1 MSLKLIG
8 FHGYILRGLFMVPG
22 AQSRRLASLALFAW
36 VSAFTLSGIPAHAA
50 AITGGTLTFRQSGF
64 PDVSTSF
71 TVGSGRE
78 FAFADGS
85 PFDTEAIFVQDE
97 FLDFSNGSTV
107 SRLQLHMFGGG
118 ETYGGSDC
126 DSCTVTGL
134 NPDGRWFLADF
145 TFTSPTAVLQGVSV
159 AALTNIFGFAA
170 PGQLH
175 YDNTAKTVGVDIA
188 TLGIGNLPSG
198 QPWFGDIV
206 LSFLVQDPN
215 DSGGPRDLTAP
226 EPGSVLLLGTG
237 LAAMAA
243 ARRRTRRGRAQ
254 QAIGPAA
261 AVGSSRP

>member
-1 MSLKLIG
+1 ML
-8 FHGYILRGLFMVPG
+8 PG
-22 AQSRRLASLALFAW
+22 ARSRRLAALAVFAW
-36 VSAFTLSGIPAHAA
+36 LSAFALSGVPAQAA
-50 AITGGTLTFRQSGF
+50 AIAGGTLTFRQSGF
-64 PDVSTSF
+64 PDVSSSF

-97 FLDFSNGSTV
+97 FIDFSNGSTV
-107 SRLQLHMFGGG
+107 SRLHLHMFGGG

-134 NPDGRWFLADF
+134 NPDGRWLLSDF

-159 AALTNIFGFAA
+159 DALTNIFGFAA

-175 YDNTAKTVGVDIA
+175 YDNTAKTVGIDIA
-188 TLGIGNLPSG
+188 TPGIGNLPSG
-198 QPWFGDIV
+198 EPGFGDIV
-206 LSFLVQDPN
+206 VSFLVQDPN

-237 LAAMAA
+237 LAAMPV
-243 ARRRTRRGRAQ
+243 ARRRTRRGR
-254 QAIGPAA
+254 
-261 AVGSSRP
+261 RRR